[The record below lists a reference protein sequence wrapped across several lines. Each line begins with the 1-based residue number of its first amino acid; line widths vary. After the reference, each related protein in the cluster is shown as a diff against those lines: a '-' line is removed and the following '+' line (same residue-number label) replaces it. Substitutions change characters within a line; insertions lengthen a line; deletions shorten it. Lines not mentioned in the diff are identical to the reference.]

1 MEGDAGASRLT
12 PNDPDDSSSEVTAE
26 DSTESEVGTDQTST
40 EVTAEDSASE
50 VTAEDSAE
58 SESGTDPAGTAE
70 VGTDQTSTEV
80 TAEDSASEVTA
91 EDSAESESGT
101 DPAGTAEVGTDQTS
115 TEVTAEDSSSD
126 VTAEDSAE
134 SESGTDPASTA
145 EVGTDQTSTEVT
157 AEDSAESELTESDV
171 EDSAESPEAA
181 DDARAASR
189 LGRGWLVGIAA
200 ALVVLAGGVGAGG
213 AWALIQ
219 HHDSVI
225 TARHDAAAVEAAKT
239 CVAATQ
245 APDTATMAASAQK
258 IIECGAGA
266 FRSQAILYSS
276 LLVEAYQAA
285 NAHVEVSDLRAAVE
299 RNNADGSIE
308 VLVPM
313 RVKVTNSETQN
324 QEAGYRLRVTM
335 VSDDGQYRISKL
347 DQVAR

>member
-12 PNDPDDSSSEVTAE
+12 PNDPDDSSS
-26 DSTESEVGTDQTST
+26 TEQTSSEVM
-40 EVTAEDSASE
+40 AEDSAHSPVE
-50 VTAEDSAE
+50 AEHEATAEDSAE
-58 SESGTDPAGTAE
+58 SNDP
-70 VGTDQTSTEV
+70 VVD
-80 TAEDSASEVTA
+80 
-91 EDSAESESGT
+91 
-101 DPAGTAEVGTDQTS
+101 
-115 TEVTAEDSSSD
+115 
-126 VTAEDSAE
+126 
-134 SESGTDPASTA
+134 
-145 EVGTDQTSTEVT
+145 
-157 AEDSAESELTESDV
+157 ELTESDAD
-171 EDSAESPEAA
+171 ELGEQA
-181 DDARAASR
+181 DDPRGASR
-189 LGRGWLVGIAA
+189 LGRGWLIGIAA
-200 ALVVLAGGVGAGG
+200 ALVVLAGGIGAGG
-213 AWALIQ
+213 YLALRSHQ
-219 HHDSVI
+219 DSR
-225 TARHDAAAVEAAKT
+225 TLARHDAAAVEAAKT

-299 RNNADGSIE
+299 RNNPDGSVE

-335 VSDDGQYRISKL
+335 VLDEGQYRISKL

>member
-12 PNDPDDSSSEVTAE
+12 PNDPDDSSPSEVEAE
-26 DSTESEVGTDQTST
+26 S
-40 EVTAEDSASE
+40 SASE

-58 SESGTDPAGTAE
+58 SESGNE
-70 VGTDQTSTEV
+70 QTST
-80 TAEDSASEVTA
+80 AEDAVDPELESDA
-91 EDSAESESGT
+91 EDLAESSEPVD
-101 DPAGTAEVGTDQTS
+101 DPHAN
-115 TEVTAEDSSSD
+115 
-126 VTAEDSAE
+126 
-134 SESGTDPASTA
+134 
-145 EVGTDQTSTEVT
+145 
-157 AEDSAESELTESDV
+157 
-171 EDSAESPEAA
+171 
-181 DDARAASR
+181 SR
-189 LGRGWLVGIAA
+189 LGRGWLIGIAA
-200 ALVVLAGGVGAGG
+200 ALVALAGGVGAGG
-213 AWALIQ
+213 YLALRS

-225 TARHDAAAVEAAKT
+225 TARHDVAAVEAAKT

-299 RNNADGSIE
+299 RNNPDGSIE

-313 RVKVTNSETQN
+313 RVRVTNSETQN

-335 VSDDGQYRISKL
+335 VSDEGQYRISKL

>member
-12 PNDPDDSSSEVTAE
+12 PNDPDDSSSSE
-26 DSTESEVGTDQTST
+26 DGTEQTST
-40 EVTAEDSASE
+40 EVK
-50 VTAEDSAE
+50 AEDSAE
-58 SESGTDPAGTAE
+58 TEDATE
-70 VGTDQTSTEV
+70 QTSTA
-80 TAEDSASEVTA
+80 TP
-91 EDSAESESGT
+91 DSAESE
-101 DPAGTAEVGTDQTS
+101 DPEV
-115 TEVTAEDSSSD
+115 
-126 VTAEDSAE
+126 
-134 SESGTDPASTA
+134 
-145 EVGTDQTSTEVT
+145 
-157 AEDSAESELTESDV
+157 TESDA
-171 EDSAESPEAA
+171 EESADP
-181 DDARAASR
+181 RGTSR

-200 ALVVLAGGVGAGG
+200 ALVVLAGGIGAGG
-213 AWALIQ
+213 YLALRSHQ
-219 HHDSVI
+219 DSRT

-299 RNNADGSIE
+299 RNNPDGSIE
-308 VLVPM
+308 ILVPM

-335 VSDDGQYRISKL
+335 VSDEGQYRISKL